1 MPPAVTRPEPEQ
13 RPLATLPDEEVR
25 GEEMA
30 EIHLLLVSLDAVL
43 RLHMAQ
49 EEEAYLPLL
58 EG

>member
-1 MPPAVTRPEPEQ
+1 
-13 RPLATLPDEEVR
+13 
-25 GEEMA
+25 MA

-58 EG
+58 EA